1 MPPHTPD
8 TVDAAVAATA
18 ARQHGLFTLE
28 QARAAGATWSLV
40 QNRLAR
46 GMWTR
51 VHRGVYAIAGVPVT
65 WHGLVLAAVLAAG
78 PPSAAARRTAAALLE
93 LEGFPPRDV
102 EIVVPE
108 RRHLRPIP
116 GVTILRSRTLRR
128 SDITV
133 VDGIPCT
140 RVTATLRALAAC
152 TPPGPL
158 ANAMDDAVRRKL
170 VRIKPLRRHVAQH
183 RGPGRAGLPLL
194 AELIEER
201 VPDRHP
207 RGGRYNRMLAE
218 LLEQA
223 GITGFVPEFEVRVD
237 GYVYHI
243 DLAHPG
249 ARVGLEVDTY
259 TWHDRAESFE
269 KDRQRHNRLV
279 LAGWQM
285 LLFTSIR
292 IDNDPSGVVDSVRRA
307 LGPYALPMR
316 PSRRLGA

>member
-1 MPPHTPD
+1 MPSHTPD
-8 TVDAAVAATA
+8 TVDTAVAAAA
-18 ARQHGLFTLE
+18 ARQYGLFTLE
-28 QARAAGATWSLV
+28 QARAAGGSWSLV

-46 GMWTR
+46 GTWER

-65 WHGLVLAAVLAAG
+65 WHGRVLAAVFAAG
-78 PPSAAARRTAAALLE
+78 PPSAASRRTAAALLD

-116 GVTILRSRTLRR
+116 GATIHRSRTLRPR
-128 SDITV
+128 DITV

-140 RVTATLRALAAC
+140 RVEATLRALAAC

-158 ANAMDDAVRRKL
+158 ANALDDAVRRKL
-170 VRIKPLRRHVAQH
+170 VRIKPLRRHVARH

-194 AELIEER
+194 AELVEER
-201 VPDRHP
+201 LGDRHA

-223 GITGFVPEFEVRVD
+223 GITGFVPELEVRVD
-237 GYVYHI
+237 GHVYHI
-243 DLAHPG
+243 DLAHPA
-249 ARVGLEVDTY
+249 ARVGLEMDTY
-259 TWHDRAESFE
+259 AWHDRAESFE
-269 KDRQRHNRLV
+269 KDRQRYNRLT

-285 LLFTSIR
+285 LLFTPIR

-307 LGPYALPMR
+307 LGAYALPMR
-316 PSRRLGA
+316 PSRRPRT